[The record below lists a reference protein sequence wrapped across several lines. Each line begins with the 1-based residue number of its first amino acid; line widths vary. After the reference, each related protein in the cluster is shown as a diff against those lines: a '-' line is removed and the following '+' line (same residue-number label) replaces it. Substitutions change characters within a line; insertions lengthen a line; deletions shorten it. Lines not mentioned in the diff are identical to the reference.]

1 MLSKF
6 HINNAQRENWLRKK
20 EKSGEICC
28 KRTNSIIYAH
38 FLTHERIARGEGG
51 GEGGE
56 LQGFSNPFSDT
67 FN

>member
-38 FLTHERIARGEGG
+38 FLTHERTAE
-51 GEGGE
+51 EGGE